1 MSLPLPKQIRSQRLL
16 TTPLF
21 PSYVYDLDAAIPY
34 FAMSSSDRYKYW
46 DDEVHFSVEGYN
58 LIGNKV
64 GMNIVKYLVEDRAA
78 AGAPVHVKK
87 RRVFRGDE
95 KVFTEEDGDP
105 SSLDQGYVVVRRKDL
120 D

>member
-1 MSLPLPKQIRSQRLL
+1 MSLPLPEQIRSQRLL

-46 DDEVHFSVEGYN
+46 DDEVHFSVEGYT